1 MDLSK
6 KIRNIEDYP
15 AEGIIFRDIT
25 TLLRE
30 GDCFKEAIDQMS
42 DLRKDSKIDIVVGI
56 EARGFIVGAPV
67 AYKLNCGFVPIRKKG
82 KLPSD
87 KISASYDL
95 EYGQDIIEI
104 HKDAIKKGQNVLI
117 VDDLLATGG
126 TSSVAID
133 LIEKLGGNVV
143 GLDFLIEL
151 VDLKGREKIKDYDVK
166 SIIKY

>member
-30 GDCFKEAIDQMS
+30 GDYFKEAIDQMA

-95 EYGQDIIEI
+95 EYGQDVIEI

-151 VDLKGREKIKDYDVK
+151 VDFKGKEKIKYYDVK

>member
-30 GDCFKEAIDQMS
+30 GNYFKEAIDQMA

-133 LIEKLGGNVV
+133 LVEKLGGNVV

-151 VDLKGREKIKDYDVK
+151 VDLNGREKIKDYDVK

>member
-30 GDCFKEAIDQMS
+30 GDYFKEAVDQMAA
-42 DLRKDSKIDIVVGI
+42 LRKDSKIDIVVGI

-95 EYGQDIIEI
+95 EYGQDVIEI

-133 LIEKLGGNVV
+133 LVEKLGGNVV

-151 VDLKGREKIKDYDVK
+151 VDLKGREKIKGYDVK